1 MQDRHDML
9 IHWLRR
15 LNWKER
21 YYLVDHVLGTDGFKL
36 SPEFRKQLGAAIEF
50 DVPPD
55 AFAAMDYHLDWLY
68 AAIKM
73 STGGI
78 SSDGHWDN
86 AERIATG
93 TQLDTDL
100 LVVFRNKERTDI
112 VMVEAKVK
120 GSWDNRQMRKKV
132 SRLTEVFGEAGNR
145 WPSTTPHFVLMSPRP
160 ERRLDTSFWPSWM
173 MKNDN
178 PLWIGLPL
186 PERLSSLYRA
196 DSGGNSDSDGDRFA
210 VKTTRLS

>member
-1 MQDRHDML
+1 
-9 IHWLRR
+9 
-15 LNWKER
+15 
-21 YYLVDHVLGTDGFKL
+21 
-36 SPEFRKQLGAAIEF
+36 
-50 DVPPD
+50 
-55 AFAAMDYHLDWLY
+55 MDYHLDWLY

-210 VKTTRLS
+210 VKTTRPS